1 MKLPKELANV
11 KTELT
16 WLEPDD
22 ARKHV
27 EKTRA
32 AIEDAKFRQRSTSEK
47 RIHKYARSILRGTFL
62 ATPQTIAISTEGYVI
77 DGLHRLE
84 AIIVSGRG
92 AWVNLSTGW
101 PRHQEAGIGKM
112 NTIDGIDRGK
122 PRTVGNQLQVAHG
135 YASAKTFAA
144 ISKCI
149 AEICADAKHVDIE
162 AYDADMILEIYKPS
176 AEVIMEI
183 AGGNTGKHVSYIMG
197 PLAFAFYSNPDKT
210 REFAQKLYSLE
221 GLTSGH
227 PALALVKWLQSHDR
241 TKSQDRNDTAKVI
254 LACLKAFIE
263 GRKLTKCY
271 VSQDAWLWATAQ
283 QKENVRK
290 VRQIV
295 GIK

>member
-122 PRTVGNQLQVAHG
+122 PRTVGNQLQV
-135 YASAKTFAA
+135 Y
-144 ISKCI
+144 C
-149 AEICADAKHVDIE
+149 
-162 AYDADMILEIYKPS
+162 
-176 AEVIMEI
+176 
-183 AGGNTGKHVSYIMG
+183 GNLRRRKARRY
-197 PLAFAFYSNPDKT
+197 
-210 REFAQKLYSLE
+210 RSLRRR
-221 GLTSGH
+221 
-227 PALALVKWLQSHDR
+227 HDFG
-241 TKSQDRNDTAKVI
+241 D
-254 LACLKAFIE
+254 L
-263 GRKLTKCY
+263 
-271 VSQDAWLWATAQ
+271 
-283 QKENVRK
+283 
-290 VRQIV
+290 
-295 GIK
+295 